1 MGKKRKNKNIKE
13 LSGSVDLGVNFDL
26 EDDADELFS
35 SYLDAMD
42 PLAVLSEK
50 EQKPEAETEPGKRS
64 KKAKSNGQ
72 DLQIDLHGHA
82 LADAIYEVDCFVQK
96 LLKEGPRIFTCKIIT
111 GKGRHSGPEGGV
123 LAKEIHS
130 HVRDTYRRD
139 ILRIEE
145 SPADATLNGLPI
157 KGYFNVTFSRK
168 GK

>member
-1 MGKKRKNKNIKE
+1 MGKKRKNKNIRE
-13 LSGSVDLGVNFDL
+13 LSGPTERGVNFDL
-26 EDDADELFS
+26 EEDADELFS

-50 EQKPEAETEPGKRS
+50 EAKPEESEPAKPSRNS
-64 KKAKSNGQ
+64 KSKARE
-72 DLQIDLHGHA
+72 LQIDLHGYA
-82 LADAIYEVDCFVQK
+82 LADAIYQVDCYIQN
-96 LLKEGPRIFTCKIIT
+96 LLKEGARIFTCKIIT

-130 HVRDTYRRD
+130 HVRDTYRRE

-145 SPADATLNGLPI
+145 SPADATLNGLPL